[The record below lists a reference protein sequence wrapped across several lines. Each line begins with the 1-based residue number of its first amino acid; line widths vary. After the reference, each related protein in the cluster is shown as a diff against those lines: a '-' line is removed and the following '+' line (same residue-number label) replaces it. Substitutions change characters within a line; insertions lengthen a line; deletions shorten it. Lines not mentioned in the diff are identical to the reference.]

1 VFPNEQTHYK
11 KQNKKEKNQKREK
24 PKKLFY
30 FNEILLKE
38 YALYQNYAN
47 FQDDIDY
54 LCYWLVLLK
63 KLKETMHSYTLKIK
77 WLRDTLFY

>member
-1 VFPNEQTHYK
+1 MNKLITK
-11 KQNKKEKNQKREK
+11 KQNKKQKN
-24 PKKLFY
+24 PKNSFR

-38 YALYQNYAN
+38 YALYQNYVN

-63 KLKETMHSYTLKIK
+63 ELKETMHSYTLQ
-77 WLRDTLFY
+77 